1 MSWVLWSVVGFL
13 LGAMP
18 FSVWIGKLALHKDIR
33 NYGDRNPGATNVL
46 RAGSKR
52 WFVAAL
58 LLDVSK
64 GAAPVGLAYWTL
76 GIRGVEIVPVAL
88 APVIGHAFSP
98 FLGFKGGKAVAT
110 MGGIWIGLTL
120 IYMPIILLFLL
131 VFWFYA
137 VTVSGWSVI
146 LTGLSALLYLV
157 LSGADQSLVA
167 VMGGCL
173 LISLYKQR
181 ADLATPPRLRLL
193 RRA

>member
-1 MSWVLWSVVGFL
+1 
-13 LGAMP
+13 
-18 FSVWIGKLALHKDIR
+18 
-33 NYGDRNPGATNVL
+33 
-46 RAGSKR
+46 
-52 WFVAAL
+52 
-58 LLDVSK
+58 
-64 GAAPVGLAYWTL
+64 
-76 GIRGVEIVPVAL
+76 
-88 APVIGHAFSP
+88 
-98 FLGFKGGKAVAT
+98 

-131 VFWFYA
+131 VFWFYT
-137 VTVSGWSVI
+137 VTVSGWSII

-181 ADLATPPRLRLL
+181 ADLAMPPRLRLL